1 MSTKQHY
8 QQNWKKVVSC
18 DLQTEYMEEFSRL
31 WILPLSSL
39 QTSAFL
45 PFSHKRGMRD
55 KNRWCVYISRSTLQK
70 SNRTLRS
77 VLFYQCLH
85 EEEGKICFPAV
96 KISLSQRTNLG
107 NLTEC
112 KGDVVARTTL
122 LCWAHTAVW
131 VSHGFGVFL
140 VVYRE
145 EEGEQFKPLRCIL
158 FL

>member
-1 MSTKQHY
+1 
-8 QQNWKKVVSC
+8 
-18 DLQTEYMEEFSRL
+18 MEEFSRL

-96 KISLSQRTNLG
+96 KISLVPKNKPGQPNRVQRGRGSQNNIAVLG
-107 NLTEC
+107 THCCLGIT
-112 KGDVVARTTL
+112 
-122 LCWAHTAVW
+122 W
-131 VSHGFGVFL
+131 FGVF
-140 VVYRE
+140 
-145 EEGEQFKPLRCIL
+145 FWL
-158 FL
+158 FTGKRKGSNLNLLDAFYFYKQMKQEAWVTAHN